1 MAGDG
6 ISRTEPPV
14 SEPFGPDLRDKWFF
28 DPEKT
33 LERWPWVEDWLITE
47 LD

>member
-1 MAGDG
+1 
-6 ISRTEPPV
+6 V
-14 SEPFGPDLRDKWFF
+14 SETFGPDLRDKWFF